1 MSQCERA
8 GEAGCAYLWCRCC
21 LGARQRKWRLGH
33 GLAPGSCRGWS
44 VLSLAARSLRR
55 QEGVVQNDTAEPC
68 RLSAIGVSSG
78 PAAAGTM
85 YLGRSRIRE
94 RGTVRSSHPSLSIL
108 KPWMQMTSSAP
119 LVRAGMGN
127 SKLLLLLT
135 LRSTTTIHDSHHFH
149 PPVLPLVV
157 HRSRSPSDVNIKEGD
172 DCYLRYLA
180 TTDPPR

>member
-1 MSQCERA
+1 MSVVRHRSQQWTR
-8 GEAGCAYLWCRCC
+8 
-21 LGARQRKWRLGH
+21 
-33 GLAPGSCRGWS
+33 SCRNN
-44 VLSLAARSLRR
+44 VLGKIPNPGTR
-55 QEGVVQNDTAEPC
+55 N
-68 RLSAIGVSSG
+68 G
-78 PAAAGTM
+78 PF
-85 YLGRSRIRE
+85 L
-94 RGTVRSSHPSLSIL
+94 PSKLVHSKAMDADDLI
-108 KPWMQMTSSAP
+108 SP